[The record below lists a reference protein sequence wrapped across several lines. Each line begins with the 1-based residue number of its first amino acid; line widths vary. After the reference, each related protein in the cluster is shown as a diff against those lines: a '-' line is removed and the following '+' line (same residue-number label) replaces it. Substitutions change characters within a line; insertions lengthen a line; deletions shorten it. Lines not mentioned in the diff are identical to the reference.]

1 MPDVPTLFLYT
12 SSSEIPTL
20 SYTRTVANRELQI
33 RGRRVSKRLFPSPR
47 ASVLSKKNTG
57 GGASSYRPLYGVPP
71 PPPPDR
77 QRRVVGK
84 VKDCNSNIFLFWL
97 SISYTVLLIMSKT
110 NKLKT
115 KLEKYSGG
123 EDRSKISDGLVK

>member
-1 MPDVPTLFLYT
+1 M
-12 SSSEIPTL
+12 
-20 SYTRTVANRELQI
+20 ANRELQI
-33 RGRRVSKRLFPSPR
+33 RGWRVSKRLFPSPR
-47 ASVLSKKNTG
+47 ASDLSKKNTG

-71 PPPPDR
+71 PPDR

-84 VKDCNSNIFLFWL
+84 VKDCNRNIFLFWL

-110 NKLKT
+110 NKFKT

-123 EDRSKISDGLVK
+123 EDRSKITDGLVK